1 LLQVLANLPDLVP
14 IMNESTTDKPMTE
27 HRAAHIAWLKH
38 RLATEAMDEWTR
50 CQVLAALSL
59 AQG

>member
-1 LLQVLANLPDLVP
+1 LLQILANLPDPVP
-14 IMNESTTDKPMTE
+14 IIKEQTATNPMTD

-38 RLATEAMDEWTR
+38 RLATEAMDDWTR

>member
-1 LLQVLANLPDLVP
+1 
-14 IMNESTTDKPMTE
+14 MNESTAPNPMTE

-38 RLATEAMDEWTR
+38 RLATEAMDDWTR

>member
-1 LLQVLANLPDLVP
+1 
-14 IMNESTTDKPMTE
+14 MMKESTAPKQMTE

-38 RLATEAMDEWTR
+38 RLATEAMDDWTR

>member
-1 LLQVLANLPDLVP
+1 
-14 IMNESTTDKPMTE
+14 MTE

-59 AQG
+59 AQGYWPKVNNCDSGPNPGPNPA